1 MLPKIRVVK
10 RTNILIVCPPLVL
23 PRFTLSLSLLR
34 WLTTGSFAGAAAAE
48 SASVFSGALSGLY
61 NTTRKTD
68 QGVGFKHAITV
79 AKRITFALLFQPP
92 TQMAETI
99 LMSGIKELEQITT
112 TIQGGFSL
120 QFTNRYW
127 NTHTKYVHALLPP
140 TLLLFYY
147 GAPCK
152 DHILTLMYYTLVQC

>member
-1 MLPKIRVVK
+1 MVLPKIKVVK

-23 PRFTLSLSLLR
+23 PRFTLSLLR

-120 QFTNRYW
+120 HFTNRILE
-127 NTHTKYVHALLPP
+127 HTYQVHALLPP
-140 TLLLFYY
+140 TLLLCYY

-152 DHILTLMYYTLVQC
+152 FLNGLWSSFSH